1 MLVTDYTV
9 LIMMQVIDSAIYN
22 MLLYLLRKKQGGDFL
37 SDKLTDAVAV
47 EEQQGQAPTPKKLV
61 APREIAAYA
70 LTSYGINNLN
80 SFIGSTKQYFMMSF
94 LGISGTQYGVLG
106 TASSIWDA
114 MDDPISGV
122 VIDRMRTRWGRL
134 RPFLVFPT
142 PLWALT
148 SILFYVV
155 PGNFSV
161 QQRFWYALISTII
174 HGIGFSYLNGWELL
188 LYNITPNTDERSRLI
203 ATNKFV
209 NLFTYL
215 PSLVPLFVDFIPS
228 ITSNNVTQPTVY
240 TSFSVVFVI
249 FAIFCTLF
257 GFFNMRERVSVAS
270 KEEMKEKGI
279 LKSVVTIFK
288 CRPLFVLLLSNFFA
302 SVKGVGGASEDFF
315 WLNCTGRLSNRL
327 LCSLF
332 TGIPNY
338 FITPL
343 APKLIKKLGLRT
355 TAVSAGI
362 FSGAAYTLLYLIGYK
377 PTGNYWLDFVI
388 VTVGLTVCGLPN
400 HVMGVCD
407 PLLKG
412 DMYDYLEWK
421 NGIRNEGIVNA
432 VSGYVNKLSSS
443 VHALLSGVVFDWIK
457 FKPQKDMFGNVVP
470 HTDPRVLQG
479 IWGIFCLAPAA
490 ARFGYGLSLLFFN
503 VHGKQKQ
510 IMLAEL
516 EEHRNARTQAKMTEL
531 NSELTENI
539 NA

>member
-1 MLVTDYTV
+1 MSENRNAEATV
-9 LIMMQVIDSAIYN
+9 KPAERRLI
-22 MLLYLLRKKQGGDFL
+22 
-37 SDKLTDAVAV
+37 T
-47 EEQQGQAPTPKKLV
+47 
-61 APREIAAYA
+61 PREIAAFA
-70 LTSYGINNLN
+70 LTSYGLNNLT
-80 SFIGSTKQYFMMSF
+80 SFVGATKQYFMMSY
-94 LGISGTQYGVLG
+94 LGLSGKAYGLLG
-106 TASSIWDA
+106 TVSTVWDA
-114 MDDPISGV
+114 LDDPISGI
-122 VIDRMRTRWGRL
+122 VIDRCRTRWGRL
-134 RPFLVFPT
+134 RPFLIFSMPF
-142 PLWALT
+142 WAIS
-148 SILFYVV
+148 SILFYAV
-155 PGNFSV
+155 PNSFDST
-161 QQRFWYALISTII
+161 QRLIFALICTII
-174 HGIGFSYLNGWELL
+174 YGIGFSYAGAWELL
-188 LYNITPNTDERSRLI
+188 LYNITPNTNERSTLI
-203 ATNKFV
+203 ATQKFV
-209 NLFTYL
+209 NLFTWL
-215 PSLVPLFVDFIPS
+215 PSLVPVFVDFVPNV
-228 ITSNNVTQPTVY
+228 TNNVITQPKVY
-240 TSFSVVFVI
+240 SGFSVLFVI
-249 FAIFCTLF
+249 IAVASAIF
-257 GFFNMRERVSVAS
+257 GFFNMRERVTIAS
-270 KEEMKEKGI
+270 KEEMNNVGFFKSARSI
-279 LKSVVTIFK
+279 LT
-288 CRPLFVLLLSNFFA
+288 CRPLAVLLISNFFGGI
-302 SVKGVGGASEDFF
+302 KGVGGASEDFF

-457 FKPQKDMFGNVVP
+457 FKPQKDMFGNVIP
-470 HTDPRVLQG
+470 HTDPKVLQG

-516 EEHRNARTQAKMTEL
+516 EEHRNARTKAKIHEL
-531 NSELTENI
+531 NSELTEN
-539 NA
+539 NDA